1 MVEDLRRNEYTE
13 TLVVGIDVGSETVYS
28 RAFDGRGY
36 EYSKKAFLI

>member
-1 MVEDLRRNEYTE
+1 MVEDLRRNEY